1 MNIID
6 KNFKD
11 LVTNINSKT
20 KEEIFDHIKKSYQKI
35 PEETKNSLEKF
46 LTNFPYWGNLHR
58 NEGNY
63 EELYNRTISLKEHLN
78 DYIWLYEHLEDYR
91 SKKLLFA
98 ILSNWYSFDFK
109 NLSTSIEKNYPH
121 YFDLDLVKCN
131 ENEIFVDIGAYTGDT
146 VLEYLDNYGFENY
159 KKIYC
164 YEITDNSFKILQ
176 NNLKYYS
183 NIIFRQ
189 KAISDSNL
197 NLFIEPNKTDS
208 SANKINFSGTVKIDT
223 TTIDCDIKEPI
234 TLIKMDIEGGE
245 EKALLGCK
253 HHIKNDHPKLLISV
267 YHNHKDLFKIPL
279 IINSF
284 NSNYKFYLR
293 NYGNIIFPTET
304 VLIAIP
310 KK

>member
-11 LVTNINSKT
+11 LVTTINSQT
-20 KEEIFDHIKKSYQKI
+20 KEEIFNHIKKSYQKV

-46 LTNFPYWGNLHR
+46 LTNFPYWGQLHR

-63 EELYNRTISLKEHLN
+63 EEFYNRTISLKEHLN
-78 DYIWLYEHLEDYR
+78 DYIWLYDHLEDYR
-91 SKKLLFA
+91 SKKLLYA

-109 NLSTSIEKNYPH
+109 NLSTAIEKNYPH

-131 ENEIFVDIGAYTGDT
+131 ENEVFVDIGAYTGDT

-176 NNLKYYS
+176 NNLKYYP

-189 KAISDSNL
+189 KAISDNTL
-197 NLFIEPNKTDS
+197 NLFIDTNKTDS
-208 SANKINFSGTVKIDT
+208 SANKINFIGTNEIET
-223 TTIDCDIKEPI
+223 TTIDYDIKEKV
-234 TLIKMDIEGGE
+234 TLIKMDIEGWE
-245 EKALLGCK
+245 EKALLGCEN
-253 HHIKNDHPKLLISV
+253 HIKNDHPKLLISV
-267 YHNHKDLFKIPL
+267 YHNHEDLFKIPL
-279 IINSF
+279 LINNF
-284 NSNYKFYLR
+284 NPNYKFYLR
-293 NYGNIIFPTET
+293 NYGNCIFPTET